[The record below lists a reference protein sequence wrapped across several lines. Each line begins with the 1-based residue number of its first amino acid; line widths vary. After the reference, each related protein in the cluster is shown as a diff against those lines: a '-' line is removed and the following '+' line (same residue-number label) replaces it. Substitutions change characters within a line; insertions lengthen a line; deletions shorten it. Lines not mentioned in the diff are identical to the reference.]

1 MSRSRR
7 LLRATPVFWERSGR
21 ARATT
26 RQAKQALRR
35 ALVLVLAQVQVQ
47 VQVLWRFEVSSARVR
62 VARCRRQPS
71 FLK

>member
-35 ALVLVLAQVQVQ
+35 ALVLVLAQV
-47 VQVLWRFEVSSARVR
+47 LWRFEVSSARVR

>member
-21 ARATT
+21 ARTTT

-35 ALVLVLAQVQVQ
+35 ALVLVLA
-47 VQVLWRFEVSSARVR
+47 QVLWRFEVSSARVR